1 MDFIDRI
8 EALAARIPQQIG
20 HIRTEEATKN
30 ALVLPFI
37 NALGYNV
44 FDPTEVV
51 PEFIADVGIKKG
63 EKVDYA
69 IFQDG
74 KPIILFECKTIGTNL
89 ATAHASQLYR
99 YFTVTDAPI
108 AVLTNGT
115 QYNFFTDLDE
125 PNRMDNKPFLVI
137 DLMDIEKPLIA
148 ELKKLSKGSF
158 SVDELIA
165 SASDLKYTREVKRI
179 LQEQLDSPSEDFVK
193 FLGAQVYEGR
203 MTQNVREEFA
213 EIVKQAFNQFIT
225 EKVNERLQTALSTTI
240 EMPQQAASETADEPE
255 IERVITTSEELEGY
269 FIIKALLRDTVDPER
284 IVHRDTQSYFG
295 VLLDDNNRK
304 PICRLHFN
312 SEKVKYVVFFN
323 EKREPERVDIASLND
338 LYKHGDKLK
347 TVVTFYERTEG
358 VKQ

>member
-1 MDFIDRI
+1 
-8 EALAARIPQQIG
+8 
-20 HIRTEEATKN
+20 
-30 ALVLPFI
+30 LPFI

-115 QYNFFTDLDE
+115 QYNFYTDLDE
-125 PNRMDNKPFLVI
+125 PNRMDSKPFLVI
-137 DLMDIEKPLIA
+137 DLMDIEKGLIA

-179 LQEQLDSPSEDFVK
+179 LQEQLESPSEDFVK
-193 FLGAQVYEGR
+193 FFGAQVYEGR
-203 MTQNVREEFA
+203 MTQNVREEFT

-240 EMPQQAASETADEPE
+240 DIPPPPQHEVADEPE
-255 IERVITTSEELEGY
+255 VERVVTTSEELEGY
-269 FIIKALLRDTVDPER
+269 FIVKALLRDTVDPER

-338 LYKHGDKLK
+338 LYKHGDRLK
-347 TVVTFYERTEG
+347 KVVTAYEKAEA
-358 VKQ
+358 